1 MLQRKTVSKRQLSN
15 RTSATLRKITD
26 LRNFLHQYYAPLR
39 TSVTPY
45 AAYGVSFFDT
55 HPYAPLLVLRTYY
68 APITHLLPYYE
79 PVTRLLRAYY
89 ALHVLRRCYEGCYA
103 GVTEVTQLLRRL
115 RRCYGSYAGVTEVLR
130 RCYGGYA
137 GVTEFHFLLRRC
149 LRRSVTTRNFDV

>member
-1 MLQRKTVSKRQLSN
+1 MIRTG

-68 APITHLLPYYE
+68 APITHLLRTYYHI
-79 PVTRLLRAYY
+79 TNQLRACY
-89 ALHVLRRCYEGCYA
+89 APITHCMCYA
-103 GVTEVTQLLRRL
+103 GVTKGVTQVLRRLRSCYGGYAGVTQVLRKLRRCYGSVTQVLRRL
-115 RRCYGSYAGVTEVLR
+115 RRCYGVSFLVTQVLTEV
-130 RCYGGYA
+130 
-137 GVTEFHFLLRRC
+137 
-149 LRRSVTTRNFDV
+149 RNDA